1 MARRPARSRS
11 SSAPL
16 TRIPSGPVVLG
27 GATVEAVP
35 DRDDPEGFTL
45 LVDGVPSSY
54 LRLGD
59 PGFLGFEYM
68 QQMAAVLALLPG
80 GPLDVVHVGAAGCAL
95 ARHVEAARPGSRQ
108 IGIDPV
114 AELLERV
121 REWFD
126 LPRSPALRLRAGDG
140 RAVLEQLRPASADV
154 VVRDAFAPDVT
165 PGHLATTEFHAL
177 ARRTLRPGGLYLLNV
192 ADRAPLRGVREEL
205 ASVGAAFDGCQVA
218 LVAEPGVLKGRRYG
232 NLVVAALAPTTEE
245 DSTRLPDLGGAAL
258 ARAVRSLAAPSTIL
272 TGGELATFVGQ
283 APTRHDPPAS

>member
-16 TRIPSGPVVLG
+16 TRIPPGPVTLG

-59 PGFLGFEYM
+59 PGFLGCEYM

-154 VVRDAFAPDVT
+154 VVRDAFAPDVS
-165 PGHLATTEFHAL
+165 P
-177 ARRTLRPGGLYLLNV
+177 
-192 ADRAPLRGVREEL
+192 
-205 ASVGAAFDGCQVA
+205 
-218 LVAEPGVLKGRRYG
+218 
-232 NLVVAALAPTTEE
+232 
-245 DSTRLPDLGGAAL
+245 
-258 ARAVRSLAAPSTIL
+258 
-272 TGGELATFVGQ
+272 
-283 APTRHDPPAS
+283 